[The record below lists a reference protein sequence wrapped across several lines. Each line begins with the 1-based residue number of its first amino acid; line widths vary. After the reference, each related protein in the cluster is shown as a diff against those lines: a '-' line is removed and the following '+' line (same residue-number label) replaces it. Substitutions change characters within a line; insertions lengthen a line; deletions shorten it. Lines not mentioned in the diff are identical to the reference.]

1 MYIHMYLCVC
11 VCACEKKC
19 LFKDLLFLA
28 EHPEDISLSDVFIFI
43 TGGDTVPVFGFKKKP
58 IIEFY
63 SERGRLPSVA
73 TCTLSLRLPRNLVDY
88 ADFKEIIKETI
99 LGSAGFGN
107 V

>member
-1 MYIHMYLCVC
+1 M
-11 VCACEKKC
+11 
-19 LFKDLLFLA
+19 
-28 EHPEDISLSDVFIFI
+28 
-43 TGGDTVPVFGFKKKP
+43 TGGDTVPAFGFKKKP

-73 TCTLSLRLPRNLVDY
+73 TCTPSLRLPRYLVDY
-88 ADFKEIIKETI
+88 ADFKEIIKEAI